1 VFRPVE
7 SGPEKDSAVTNVVI
21 SSAARTAIGSYGKS
35 LKDIP
40 PTDLGATAASA
51 AIERAGLEPGQIDH
65 VVFGNVIHTEPAD
78 MYMAR
83 VVGMKAGIPKET
95 PAFTVNRLCGTGVQ
109 AIVSACQS
117 IQTGDAQV
125 ALAGGAESMSRG
137 PYWMPNARWGA
148 RMGETKMVDPVM
160 GGLTDPF
167 HDILMG
173 VTAENLAERMGIS
186 REDQDAFAVESHA
199 RAYAAREAGKF
210 DDEVVPV
217 PVKVKR
223 ETVDFARDEHIREN
237 ADAAS
242 MAKLPTVFKKEGGT
256 VTAGNASGMNDAGA
270 ALVLMSDEKAQEL
283 GAPVRARILAY
294 ASCGVDPQVMGI
306 GPVPAIQKVL
316 ERSGRS
322 LDEIG
327 VIELN
332 EAFAA
337 QALAVMRDLDLD
349 PARVNPNG
357 GAIALGHPIGATGA
371 AITAKCLNEMD
382 REGHELGLVS
392 LCIGGGQG
400 IALLLGKE

>member
-1 VFRPVE
+1 
-7 SGPEKDSAVTNVVI
+7 VTNVVI
-21 SSAARTAIGSYGKS
+21 ASAARTAVGSYGKS
-35 LKDIP
+35 LKGVP
-40 PTDLGATAASA
+40 PTELGATAARA
-51 AIERAGLEPGQIDH
+51 ALERAGLEGGQVDH

-95 PAFTVNRLCGTGVQ
+95 AAFTVNRLCGTGVQ
-109 AIVSACQS
+109 AIVSAAQAIQS
-117 IQTGDAQV
+117 GDVDV

-137 PYWMPNARWGA
+137 PYWMTDARWGA
-148 RMGETKMVDPVM
+148 RMGETDMVDPVM

-186 REDQDAFAVESHA
+186 REDQDAFAVESHR
-199 RAYAAREAGKF
+199 RASAAQEAGRF
-210 DDEVVPV
+210 DEEIVPV
-217 PVKVKR
+217 AVRVKR
-223 ETVDFARDEHIREN
+223 DTVDFDKDEHIRH
-237 ADAAS
+237 DATLES
-242 MAKLPTVFKKEGGT
+242 MARLPTVFKKDGGT

-270 ALVLMSDEKAQEL
+270 AVVLMSDARAREL
-283 GAPVRARILAY
+283 GAPVRGRILAY
-294 ASCGVDPQVMGI
+294 ASCGVDPEVMGI
-306 GPVPAIQKVL
+306 GPVPAVRKVL

-322 LDEIG
+322 LDEVG

-337 QALAVMRDLDLD
+337 QALAVIRELDLD
-349 PARVNPNG
+349 PERVNPNG

-371 AITAKCLNEMD
+371 AITAKALSEMERGD
-382 REGHELGLVS
+382 HELGLVT

-400 IALLLGKE
+400 IALLIGRG

>member
-1 VFRPVE
+1 M
-7 SGPEKDSAVTNVVI
+7 TNVVI
-21 SSAARTAIGSYGKS
+21 SSAARTAVGSYGKS
-35 LKDIP
+35 LKDVP
-40 PTDLGATAASA
+40 PTELGATAARA
-51 AIERAGLEPGQIDH
+51 ALDRAGVEGEQVDH
-65 VVFGNVIHTEPAD
+65 VIFGNVIHTEPAD

-109 AIVSACQS
+109 AIVSAAQAIQS
-117 IQTGDAQV
+117 GDVGV

-137 PYWMPNARWGA
+137 PYWMPAARWGA
-148 RMGETKMVDPVM
+148 RMGETKIVDPVM

-167 HDILMG
+167 HEILMG
-173 VTAENLAERMGIS
+173 VTAENLAERMGIT
-186 REDQDAFAVESHA
+186 REEQDAFAVESHR
-199 RAYAAREAGKF
+199 RASAAQEAGRF
-210 DDEVVPV
+210 DDEIVPV
-217 PVKVKR
+217 EVRVKK
-223 ETVDFARDEHIREN
+223 ETLEFARDEHIRH
-237 ADAAS
+237 DAS
-242 MAKLPTVFKKEGGT
+242 LETMARLPAVFKKDGGT

-270 ALVLMSDEKAQEL
+270 AVVLMSDEKAREL
-283 GAPVRARILAY
+283 GAPVRARVLAY
-294 ASCGVDPQVMGI
+294 ASCGVDPEVMGI
-306 GPVPAIQKVL
+306 GPVPAVRKVL

-337 QALAVMRDLDLD
+337 QALAVMKELELD

-371 AITAKCLNEMD
+371 AITAKALSEME
-382 REGHELGLVS
+382 RAGHELGLVT

-400 IALLLGKE
+400 IALLLGRE

>member
-1 VFRPVE
+1 M
-7 SGPEKDSAVTNVVI
+7 TNVVI
-21 SSAARTAIGSYGKS
+21 TSAARTAIGSYGRS
-35 LKDIP
+35 LAGVP
-40 PTDLGATAASA
+40 PTELGAIAAKA
-51 AIERAGLEPGQIDH
+51 ALERAGLAGEQVDH

-109 AIVSACQS
+109 AIVSACQA
-117 IQTGDAQV
+117 IQSGDVGV
-125 ALAGGAESMSRG
+125 AVAGGAESMSRG
-137 PYWMPNARWGA
+137 PYWMPDARWGSK
-148 RMGETKMVDPVM
+148 MGPAKMVDPVM

-186 REDQDAFAVESHA
+186 REEQDAFAVESHR
-199 RAYAAREAGKF
+199 RASAAQEAGRF
-210 DDEVVPV
+210 DDEVVAV
-217 PVKVKR
+217 PVRVKKQ
-223 ETVDFARDEHIREN
+223 TVEFTRDEHIRHG
-237 ADAAS
+237 ADTET
-242 MAKLPTVFKKEGGT
+242 MAKLPTVFKKDGGT

-270 ALVLMSDEKAQEL
+270 AVVLMSEERAAEL
-283 GAPVRARILAY
+283 GSPVRARVLAY
-294 ASCGVDPQVMGI
+294 ASCGVDPEVMGI
-306 GPVPAIQKVL
+306 GPVPAVRKVL
-316 ERSGRS
+316 ERSGVS
-322 LDEIG
+322 LDDVG

-337 QALAVMRDLDLD
+337 QALAVMKDLDLD

-371 AITAKCLNEMD
+371 AITAKCLAEMD
-382 REGHELGLVS
+382 REGHDLGLVT

-400 IALLLGKE
+400 IALLLGRA

>member
-1 VFRPVE
+1 M
-7 SGPEKDSAVTNVVI
+7 TNVII

-35 LKDIP
+35 LKDVT
-40 PTDLGATAASA
+40 PTDLGAAAATA
-51 AIERAGLEPGQIDH
+51 AIERAELAPENVDH

-83 VVGMKAGIPKET
+83 VVGMKSGLSKET

-109 AIVSACQS
+109 AIVSAAQAIQS
-117 IQTGDAQV
+117 GDVGV

-173 VTAENLAERMGIS
+173 VTAENLAERYGIT
-186 REDQDAFAVESHA
+186 REDQDAFAVESHR
-199 RAYAAREAGKF
+199 RAAAAREAGRF
-210 DDEVVPV
+210 DDEIVPV
-217 PVKVKR
+217 AVRVKR
-223 ETVDFARDEHIREN
+223 ETVDFVRDEHIREE
-237 ADAAS
+237 ASVDA
-242 MAKLPTVFKKEGGT
+242 MAKLPTIFKKEGGT

-270 ALVLMSDEKAQEL
+270 AVVLMSDERAAEL

-294 ASCGVDPQVMGI
+294 ASCGVDPEVMGI
-306 GPVPAIQKVL
+306 GPVPAINKVL

-337 QALAVMRDLDLD
+337 QALAVMRELDLD
-349 PARVNPNG
+349 DAKVNPNG

-371 AITAKCLNEMD
+371 AITAKCLSEMERGD
-382 REGHELGLVS
+382 HELGLVS

-400 IALLLGKE
+400 IALLLGRE

>member
-1 VFRPVE
+1 M
-7 SGPEKDSAVTNVVI
+7 TNVII

-35 LKDIP
+35 LKDVA
-40 PTDLGATAASA
+40 PTDLGAAAATAAL
-51 AIERAGLEPGQIDH
+51 ERAQLDPAHVDH

-83 VVGMKAGIPKET
+83 VVGMKSGIPKET

-109 AIVSACQS
+109 AIVSAAQAIQS
-117 IQTGDAQV
+117 GDVGV

-148 RMGETKMVDPVM
+148 RMGETTMVDPVM

-173 VTAENLAERMGIS
+173 VTAENLAERDGIT
-186 REDQDAFAVESHA
+186 REDQDAFAVESHR
-199 RAYAAREAGKF
+199 RAAAAREAGRF
-210 DDEVVPV
+210 DDEIVGVPV
-217 PVKVKR
+217 RVKR
-223 ETVDFARDEHIREN
+223 ETVDFVRDEHIREE
-237 ADAAS
+237 AS
-242 MAKLPTVFKKEGGT
+242 AETMAKLPTIFKKDGT

-270 ALVLMSDEKAQEL
+270 AVVLMSDERAAEL

-294 ASCGVDPQVMGI
+294 ASCGVDPEVMGI
-306 GPVPAIQKVL
+306 GPVPAINKVL

-337 QALAVMRDLDLD
+337 QALAVMRALDLD
-349 PARVNPNG
+349 EAKVNPNG

-371 AITAKCLNEMD
+371 AITAKILGEMERGD
-382 REGHELGLVS
+382 HELGLVS

-400 IALLLGKE
+400 IALLLGRE